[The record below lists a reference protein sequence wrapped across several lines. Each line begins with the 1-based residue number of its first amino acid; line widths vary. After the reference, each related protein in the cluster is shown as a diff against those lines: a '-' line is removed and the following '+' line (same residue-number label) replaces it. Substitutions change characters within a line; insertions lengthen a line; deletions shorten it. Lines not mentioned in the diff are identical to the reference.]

1 MAEVDR
7 LTSME
12 LDGAAETG
20 EMKEIRHRMAEVLGR
35 HFAGEGSRET
45 AVPGLS
51 LHRRTSMSAPASF
64 LYDPSYAFIIRGQKK
79 VMLGDEVYRY
89 DQSRFLLTAID
100 LPTVV
105 HVLDA
110 SEATPYLS
118 IKQVIDMDLA
128 RELITQVDQVGGL
141 LGSKGPGMAVG
152 PVTLEL
158 LSASSRLIE
167 LLDRPEDIPILSHS
181 IQREILYRMLASPV
195 AARLRQVVE
204 IGTQSNRVSA
214 AISWLRANYDRPLRI
229 DELADISGLGESTLH
244 HHFKALTAMSPLQ
257 YQKHLRLHEARRLMI
272 SDRIDAGSAALRVG
286 YESATQFNREYR
298 RFFGAPPKTDVRA
311 IISVALS

>member
-1 MAEVDR
+1 MGHSDR
-7 LTSME
+7 LTSMK
-12 LDGAAETG
+12 LDGVTETDL
-20 EMKEIRHRMAEVLGR
+20 MSEIRNRMADILGR
-35 HFAGEGSRET
+35 HFAGEGSRQT

-64 LYDPSYAFIIRGQKK
+64 IYDPSYAFIIRGQKK

-89 DQSRFLLTAID
+89 DQSHFLFTAID

-110 SEATPYLS
+110 AAATPYLS
-118 IKQVIDMDLA
+118 IKQVIDLDLA
-128 RELITQVDQVGGL
+128 RELINQVDEVGATS
-141 LGSKGPGMAVG
+141 GSKGPGMAVG
-152 PVTLEL
+152 PVTPEL
-158 LSASSRLIE
+158 LGASLRLIE
-167 LLDRPEDIPILSHS
+167 LLDRPEDIPILSRS

-195 AARLRQVVE
+195 GARLRQVVE
-204 IGTQSNRVSA
+204 IGTQPNRVSA
-214 AISWLRANYDRPLRI
+214 AITWLRANYDRPLRI
-229 DELADISGLGESTLH
+229 EELADISGLGESMFH

-272 SDRIDAGSAALRVG
+272 SDRIDAGSAAHRVG

-298 RFFGAPPKTDVRA
+298 RLFGAPPKSDVRA
-311 IISVALS
+311 IISAA